1 MNLII
6 CLTPLQMLIAEKII
20 QNKNLKNNILIC
32 LSYNDSDKSKY
43 YYNRLSLL
51 CKESYFFMIN
61 HSSLLKKIFS
71 MSRLRLFLKK
81 IKKNSFSGC
90 YLASIDCPYIQLI
103 TSNIKYKNL
112 YTFDDGTINLL
123 ETSPY
128 YQDKKY
134 SFFENVFRLLF
145 SINDK
150 VSKYIKKSLIHYT
163 IFKDN
168 RNIIDRTEFISLF
181 DIQSLNQSTSK
192 KITKFFL
199 GQPLFE
205 IKLKKETLMKFLNQ
219 EKIDYYYPHPREIE
233 KIEGINYVINNKIFE
248 DYLIDY
254 LDKNSGE
261 TLEIYTFFST
271 AILNVKD
278 MSRVRV
284 ISCYH
289 RNIDN
294 RFKSIYELFQK
305 MDIPIKDIQD

>member
-43 YYNRLSLL
+43 YYNRLSIL
-51 CKESYFFMIN
+51 CEESYFFMIN

-71 MSRLRLFLKK
+71 MSKLRLFLEKINKK
-81 IKKNSFSGC
+81 HFSGC

-112 YTFDDGTINLL
+112 HTFDDGTINLL
-123 ETSPY
+123 EKSPY
-128 YQDKKY
+128 YHDKKY

-145 SINDK
+145 SINDT
-150 VSKYIKKSLIHYT
+150 VSKYREKSLIHYT
-163 IFKDN
+163 IFKNN

-181 DIQSLNQSTSK
+181 DIQNVNQFTHK

-205 IKLKKETLMKFLNQ
+205 IKVKKETLMEFLNQ
-219 EKIDYYYPHPREIE
+219 EQIDYYYPHPREVE
-233 KIEGINYVINNKIFE
+233 KIESINYVINDKIFE

-254 LDKNSGE
+254 LDKNPKE

-271 AILNVKD
+271 AILNIKD
-278 MSRVRV
+278 ISGIKV

-289 RNIDN
+289 KNIDN

-305 MDIPIKDIQD
+305 IDIPIKHI